1 MATAPTDIFE
11 FCTRLAPG
19 RERDYEFFHRAIP
32 ADLDRAMRAAGV
44 LGWRIY
50 RDGSTLTHVVEA
62 CDRARMRAALESDP
76 VNRGWQEQVAP
87 FLAAAQ
93 AAPASAALTA
103 SVAPRPA
110 APASASPAPVAPGP
124 AQRGVLIWDLSWPT
138 R

>member
-1 MATAPTDIFE
+1 MATAPPDIFE

-62 CDRARMRAALESDP
+62 CDRARMRAALDSDP
-76 VNRGWQEQVAP
+76 VNRAWQEQVAP

-93 AAPASAALTA
+93 DPPASAAPASAA
-103 SVAPRPA
+103 PA
-110 APASASPAPVAPGP
+110 AVAPGP